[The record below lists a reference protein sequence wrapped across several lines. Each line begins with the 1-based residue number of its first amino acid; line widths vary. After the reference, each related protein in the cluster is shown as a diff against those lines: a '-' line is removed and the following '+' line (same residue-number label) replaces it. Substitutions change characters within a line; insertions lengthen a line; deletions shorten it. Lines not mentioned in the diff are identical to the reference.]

1 MQEAAH
7 FTQFTPQVRRA
18 NSPTGSA
25 DFRELSDA
33 ELDQVGGGILP
44 ALGLLA
50 GVIGHTGALGAT
62 GGSISMGVGAAAHV
76 VTGFGLGYATFE
88 FARAYGGGRR
98 RQIKSNSQ

>member
-1 MQEAAH
+1 MQDAAIS
-7 FTQFTPQVRRA
+7 TGFTPPLTRESSDDQ
-18 NSPTGSA
+18 A
-25 DFRELSDA
+25 DIRELSDA

-50 GVIGHTGALGAT
+50 GVIGHTGVLGAT
-62 GGSISMGVGAAAHV
+62 GGSISMGVGVAAHA